1 MRAIGDNDKVERT
14 MPASRLVNHRRA
26 PAIVLDVD
34 DFGTGNQMRGRV
46 LQSLIQQPEQR
57 TTMDAQPVRCLV
69 QFSVGKIE
77 NNMPA
82 VVQSEEAIDSGAQPL
97 DPIAKIEAAQHRQ
110 AGGLQQ
116 QASAG
121 RPRLDEA
128 LEDGNAM
135 PGVSQKRRSRL
146 AGYSTAGYSDFEHS
160 HRGQRP
166 PLTTR
171 HWPLT

>member
-1 MRAIGDNDKVERT
+1 MRTIGDNDKVERT

-97 DPIAKIEAAQHRQ
+97 DPIAKIEAAQHR
-110 AGGLQQ
+110 
-116 QASAG
+116 
-121 RPRLDEA
+121 
-128 LEDGNAM
+128 
-135 PGVSQKRRSRL
+135 
-146 AGYSTAGYSDFEHS
+146 
-160 HRGQRP
+160 
-166 PLTTR
+166 
-171 HWPLT
+171 